1 MKQLNGQ
8 IRFVYGPLIGDK
20 SQLAAA
26 VSFEKDGKLMYNLSY
41 SAPDTTQYVFQIEAK
56 ANGQYSTVG
65 VDKIDPKS
73 AGVQYDSSPV

>member
-41 SAPDTTQYVFQIEAK
+41 SAPDTTQYVFQI
-56 ANGQYSTVG
+56 
-65 VDKIDPKS
+65 
-73 AGVQYDSSPV
+73 